1 MRHPSPRP
9 CLLGAL
15 ALLPALMLPRTP
27 AAFETLA
34 VFLER
39 NVQDRDAEIHFEV
52 VGAQDGLTRLTV
64 TRPGGGRV
72 LNLEAA
78 GSKLGFRGVIL
89 ESPEPDDASRVTAAF
104 PAGAYSFEATT
115 TAGAKLQ
122 GTARLVHAFPAAAT
136 LEAPQAGQRDVPPT
150 GLVLRWSAE
159 SDLAS
164 CAVTLEQT
172 GSPFVIRA
180 MLPGTARAFAVPDG
194 FLRPGQSYS
203 VAIGT
208 VAKDG
213 NRSFV
218 ETTFVTAADRRA
230 ETRSGTERPP
240 AGPQQEG
247 ASK

>member
-122 GTARLVHAFPAAAT
+122 GTAR
-136 LEAPQAGQRDVPPT
+136 
-150 GLVLRWSAE
+150 
-159 SDLAS
+159 
-164 CAVTLEQT
+164 
-172 GSPFVIRA
+172 
-180 MLPGTARAFAVPDG
+180 AFAVPDG